1 MSRARDLSKL
11 GNINVL
17 SADDVS
23 NEVGIATTVPRST
36 LDVRGE
42 IKVGTAIQAGS
53 AGVVTATSF
62 SGSGANLTGLATTET
77 VRADTL
83 TVAGVSTFT
92 GVSNFSA
99 AVNVDSGLIETKGP
113 LIDNIKKMKHEIAWL
128 ETSLKDI
135 EEDLE
140 ALLLSI
146 PNLLSDDVPIGQS
159 ETENVEVYRW
169 GK

>member
-77 VRADTL
+77 VRTDTI

-92 GVSNFSA
+92 GAINADATTDSTSTSTGALIVDGGVGIA
-99 AVNVDSGLIETKGP
+99 KNVFIGGV
-113 LIDNIKKMKHEIAWL
+113 
-128 ETSLKDI
+128 
-135 EEDLE
+135 
-140 ALLLSI
+140 LS
-146 PNLLSDDVPIGQS
+146 V
-159 ETENVEVYRW
+159 
-169 GK
+169 